1 MASVR
6 INRDARVLTEE
17 GEVGHVEHIVVDP
30 DTREVTDVV
39 VEQDG
44 EQWLIPVTAVTDI
57 GDDTVMLAGSW
68 AQYRAANRFD
78 RERFRPVDDVE
89 AREETEQRALH
100 GGRPLLDAE
109 EESVEVGGQRESALA
124 APHAESR
131 PARPGG
137 EGNYRLELREEQLH
151 VHKEEAEAG
160 TVTIGKRVTEHTEAV
175 DVPVREEQVV
185 IERRPV
191 AGEPAAGR
199 TIGDDE
205 VIEVPVMR
213 ERVTVEKEAV
223 VAEEIIVRKEATEHT
238 EHIEETVRRE
248 EPVIHDPTGRVA
260 GASELATDD
269 RHGTPAR
276 NV

>member
-6 INRDARVLTEE
+6 INREARVLTAE
-17 GEVGHVEHIVVDP
+17 GEVGHVQHIVVDP
-30 DTREVTDVV
+30 DTREVTDIV

-44 EQWLIPVTAVTDI
+44 EQWLIPVTAVTNI
-57 GDDTVMLAGSW
+57 QDDTVVLEGSW

-78 RERFRPVDDVE
+78 RDGFRPVDDAE
-89 AREETEQRALH
+89 ARAETEQRARH
-100 GGRPLLDAE
+100 GGAPLLDAE
-109 EESVEVGGQRESALA
+109 DESVEVAAERQSTLA
-124 APHAESR
+124 ARRAEGQPER
-131 PARPGG
+131 PERD
-137 EGNYRLELREEQLH
+137 GNDRLELREERLQ
-151 VHKEEAEAG
+151 VHKEETEAG

-199 TIGDDE
+199 AIGAEE

-223 VAEEIIVRKEATEHT
+223 VAEEVIVRKEVIEHT

-248 EPVIHDPTGRVA
+248 EPVVHDPTGRVA
-260 GASELATDD
+260 GGADAG
-269 RHGTPAR
+269 GTTR
-276 NV
+276 ER